1 MTSQRKTKRKILE
14 AAVLIFF
21 IIAIIGF
28 TSSWKTGLLWLFAD
42 LFLFSIWSSYW
53 KKTDIT
59 THINK
64 TSKVFLFIMFIG
76 FFGWGGAYLSGK
88 MGYGNF
94 KTKKTL
100 LAENKKRVDTV
111 FIKNF
116 ETEWAIKKVHEHH
129 DEYIIDY
136 ALSKKL
142 DTIYFQLDK
151 ESSKGNWFEA
161 ASDKQAAY
169 QRQIDSIMKRD
180 YEREFNIIKP
190 KVVIVPDE
198 EQEAVNVSNYKRLKA
213 INRQKI
219 IDRQFSPRTGA
230 NIYLDSYLRNNSN
243 YSNCYEHLQ
252 TNYTDKGS
260 YILVQTKIKTCNSFG
275 TNETQLVIAKIDLQG
290 NILSVE

>member
-21 IIAIIGF
+21 IVAIIGF
-28 TSSWKTGLLWLFAD
+28 TSSWKTGLLWLLAD

-53 KKTDIT
+53 KKTDIS

-64 TSKVFLFIMFIG
+64 TSKVFLFIIFVG
-76 FFGWGGAYLSGK
+76 LFGWGGVYLSGN

-94 KTKKTL
+94 KNKKSL

-116 ETEWAIKKVHEHH
+116 ETEWAVKQVQSYH
-129 DEYIIDY
+129 DEYIVDF

-151 ESSKGNWFEA
+151 ESSKGDWATA
-161 ASDKQAAY
+161 ATVKQAIY
-169 QRQIDSIMKRD
+169 QQQIDSIMKND
-180 YEREFNIIKP
+180 YEREFNVIKP
-190 KVVIVPDE
+190 KIVILPDE
-198 EQEAVNVSNYKRLKA
+198 EQEEVNISNYKHLKA
-213 INRQKI
+213 ITRQKI

-230 NIYLDSYLRNNSN
+230 NVYLDNYLRNNSN
-243 YSNCYEHLQ
+243 YSSCYEHLQ
-252 TNYTDKGS
+252 TNYSDKGN
-260 YILVQTKIKTCNSFG
+260 YIVVQTKIKTCNSFG
-275 TNETQLVIAKIDLQG
+275 THETKLVIAKIDLQG